1 MSGEI
6 ILEDRK
12 VGRYG
17 PDRNQGRLFFLFSRK
32 NPINAISVKVNS
44 IVTDSQFM
52 DDVVSPAGIKIR
64 LVSQSDQ

>member
-17 PDRNQGRLFFLFSRK
+17 PDRNQGQFFVCLFSRK
-32 NPINAISVKVNS
+32 KPIKEISVNITL
-44 IVTDSQFM
+44 IVTDSQFI
-52 DDVVSPAGIKIR
+52 DDIASGDGIKRR
-64 LVSQSDQ
+64 LVA